1 MILLDGDTS
10 DSMQL
15 TSTADITLDIHA
27 SCVDN
32 NGGTITP
39 TVFNYQNVPSA
50 ITDIVPATPAGQ
62 RNVKTL
68 FVRNT
73 TSTTSTTININL
85 YNATQTVTIASCT
98 LKPGETLVYEEEYG
112 FATKD
117 EDGFFVDAALSA
129 SEEAAILEQ
138 IREAVANIAG
148 ARGIAADLRVTLLG
162 GTTAVTGTL
171 TGVTTVATVTTVG
184 TVSNITSVGGFIA
197 APVVQG
203 QTNLVAV
210 QSNINNVIVT

>member
-1 MILLDGDTS
+1 MILLDSSSS
-10 DSMQL
+10 DSMRL

-32 NGGTITP
+32 NSGTITP
-39 TVFNYQNVPSA
+39 VVFNYQNVPSA
-50 ITDIVPATPAGQ
+50 LTDIVPAPGAGQ
-62 RNVKTL
+62 RNIKTL

-73 TSTTSTTININL
+73 SSTMSTTININL
-85 YNATQTVTIASCT
+85 YNATQTVTISSCT
-98 LKPGETLVYEEEYG
+98 LGPEETLIYEEEYG
-112 FATKD
+112 FTTKD
-117 EDGFFVDAALSA
+117 KDGFFVDAALSA
-129 SEEAAILEQ
+129 QEEAAILDE
-138 IREAVANIAG
+138 IRVALANIAG

-171 TGVTTVATVTTVG
+171 TAVTTVG